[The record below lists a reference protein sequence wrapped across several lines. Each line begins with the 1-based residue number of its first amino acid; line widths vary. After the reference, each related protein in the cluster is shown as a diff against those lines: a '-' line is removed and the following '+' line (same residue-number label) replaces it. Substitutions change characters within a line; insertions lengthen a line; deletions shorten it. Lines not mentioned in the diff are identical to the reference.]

1 MPKREELLLA
11 EGSAPGAAGTSA
23 SRGRRTPTPG
33 ERQPLSGLTD
43 GQDLCNPPWWAVG
56 YQIWGGDVVLFWFFN
71 T

>member
-43 GQDLCNPPWWAVG
+43 GQDLCNPPTVG
-56 YQIWGGDVVLFWFFN
+56 TGVPDLGGRCCFILVF
-71 T
+71 